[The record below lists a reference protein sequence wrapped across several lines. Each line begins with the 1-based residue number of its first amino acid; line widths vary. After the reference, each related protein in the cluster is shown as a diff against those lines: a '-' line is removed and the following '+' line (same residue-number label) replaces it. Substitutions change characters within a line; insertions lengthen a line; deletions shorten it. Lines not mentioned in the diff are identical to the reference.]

1 MKDNEMGIGLI
12 NEKKRIKTIK
22 KHLAIKK
29 GNLK

>member
-22 KHLAIKK
+22 KHFAIKK
-29 GNLK
+29 EI